1 MKFLTSRVVVCA
13 IVLGAVFCSTNVRA
27 VVDED
32 DFSTLTSKAYVDSLI
47 NSNDLSEHTINGAE
61 LGNQDSYFY
70 GVSETSGNTA
80 AKVVEIDSITDGSG
94 TGLVIVV
101 QPENTHTGTIS
112 NGLTLQ
118 LNSETAAEILYNGA
132 SVTNATAS
140 VVWNGGHP
148 SVFVFDGTH
157 WNFVGAM
164 YDVMGVQEGITATD
178 TTPRTLSAAN
188 IKGIVQGT
196 KLTGLTTSNA
206 LVSASDDV
214 LTGIGKLQGQISAIP
229 DYGHNMVNGASIRN
243 ENSTFY
249 GVSSDRGTDPEKTVS
264 IPSIDALVDGLIIV
278 VRPAETSSVANST
291 LNLNN
296 FGAKRMMY
304 NGAPVTAEMAPIV
317 WNTGYPSTWVYDGTS
332 WVFAGNGHDWATDIS
347 NLASHTINGALLS
360 NSASYFYDP
369 AGGGAA
375 ISWEKTVSIPSI
387 TTLAAGQI
395 ITVKPSTTSG
405 AIQPFG
411 ASRPSQMTLT
421 LNADGR
427 DNALAIPI
435 IYNGNAVTGSEQ
447 SVVWNA
453 NYPSTFVYDGTN
465 WVFMGRGYDANT
477 EYGAISVSD
486 GITGTDNTLHTVRAD
501 YLKQI
506 IQGTTLTG
514 LDTTSTAALDASDS
528 ITTAIGKLEGQKQ
541 SKIPA
546 TTSTYVYDQS
556 TNPAADGSVV
566 TTNTLGVTGERG
578 IANAPTYDNN
588 SQLTNGSWLPTVSA
602 VSGMVSAGTPTG
614 TPTYVATY
622 LPHANGDPAGE
633 GKVGGEVAIYDTA
646 NTYNASTDADKLATA
661 GFVATKQN
669 QIGATSDGTNNTPN
683 YVYDAT
689 NNPTADGSVVT
700 TGAADGT
707 TGQRGIAKAVVSDGN
722 GGYTNGDWLPTV
734 NAMIGAISTATDALT
749 WTSTETTAA
758 NNYSI
763 TFDDTTGNWPATDAG
778 KLIDGTALA
787 NALSTKQRK
796 ITRSPLSFTSSG
808 AVGSSATYIVPA
820 TIATSTKRSA
830 NESNEISA
838 QTYGIMDSSTANNAE
853 GGLKG
858 FSTSYY
864 QGQFPNVNP
873 MDKFVPTVRA
883 VALALAD
890 VDWDP
895 IVWSNTHETLINA
908 YSTSFAAGMAT
919 HAGNNEWAAAD
930 ADKLVNGTFIANA
943 LALKQNIIPVRGTAH
958 DTALRIVTYPQYG
971 QSAGTIGE
979 LILDTASLY
988 TTDNSHIPSSKL
1000 VSGLLDLELDK
1011 SLAWHMDGLD
1021 DFFEANH
1028 ARVTTKNLFELVDMA
1043 QGGDSGAEVVLSH
1056 FYKHD
1061 VVPTMEVLAYA
1072 LNGAYNTL
1080 ENQLSI
1086 NTYTTSETSSSISGG
1101 NISIPTALTL
1111 TEEYADDTKLTDTEQ
1126 LFLVPWVRDNDNGAA
1141 GTAAGNLLTSYA
1153 TNENI
1158 PTLDTLA
1165 NALYGLYK
1173 TRKSYVDMWN
1183 DLADSDL
1190 PSVIQLYEI
1199 DSADSD
1205 FTPFF
1210 YNDSY
1215 MDAFVPTISML
1226 WHESRGL
1233 WNLINEKQDKIP
1245 EAGYIINA
1253 GGAKVVTRS
1262 YRPTVF
1268 GGIAIPTKRNE
1279 DGLLGERWIV
1289 DAETDTTGWTT
1300 GDKLNYAIPS
1310 ISYVQQKISASGR
1323 YDLNSGHYYNTNA
1336 ENDAHSWLNSEVK
1349 GNGIVTRTST
1359 NGVVGERMIFEEGD
1373 IDFYHEENLNENQ
1386 MAIQD
1391 ISIPTVAAVVEM
1403 IGEFSQNKKTCYEY
1417 KPGMPE
1423 TDENC
1428 WLWEF
1433 Q

>member
-13 IVLGAVFCSTNVRA
+13 IILGTMFCGTNVRA

-32 DFSTLTSKAYVDSLI
+32 DFSTLTSKAYVDSL
-47 NSNDLSEHTINGAE
+47 
-61 LGNQDSYFY
+61 
-70 GVSETSGNTA
+70 V
-80 AKVVEIDSITDGSG
+80 
-94 TGLVIVV
+94 
-101 QPENTHTGTIS
+101 
-112 NGLTLQ
+112 
-118 LNSETAAEILYNGA
+118 
-132 SVTNATAS
+132 
-140 VVWNGGHP
+140 
-148 SVFVFDGTH
+148 
-157 WNFVGAM
+157 
-164 YDVMGVQEGITATD
+164 
-178 TTPRTLSAAN
+178 
-188 IKGIVQGT
+188 
-196 KLTGLTTSNA
+196 
-206 LVSASDDV
+206 
-214 LTGIGKLQGQISAIP
+214 
-229 DYGHNMVNGASIRN
+229 
-243 ENSTFY
+243 
-249 GVSSDRGTDPEKTVS
+249 
-264 IPSIDALVDGLIIV
+264 
-278 VRPAETSSVANST
+278 
-291 LNLNN
+291 
-296 FGAKRMMY
+296 
-304 NGAPVTAEMAPIV
+304 
-317 WNTGYPSTWVYDGTS
+317 
-332 WVFAGNGHDWATDIS
+332 
-347 NLASHTINGALLS
+347 
-360 NSASYFYDP
+360 NSA
-369 AGGGAA
+369 
-375 ISWEKTVSIPSI
+375 V
-387 TTLAAGQI
+387 
-395 ITVKPSTTSG
+395 
-405 AIQPFG
+405 
-411 ASRPSQMTLT
+411 
-421 LNADGR
+421 
-427 DNALAIPI
+427 
-435 IYNGNAVTGSEQ
+435 
-447 SVVWNA
+447 
-453 NYPSTFVYDGTN
+453 
-465 WVFMGRGYDANT
+465 
-477 EYGAISVSD
+477 
-486 GITGTDNTLHTVRAD
+486 
-501 YLKQI
+501 
-506 IQGTTLTG
+506 
-514 LDTTSTAALDASDS
+514 
-528 ITTAIGKLEGQKQ
+528 
-541 SKIPA
+541 
-546 TTSTYVYDQS
+546 
-556 TNPAADGSVV
+556 
-566 TTNTLGVTGERG
+566 
-578 IANAPTYDNN
+578 
-588 SQLTNGSWLPTVSA
+588 
-602 VSGMVSAGTPTG
+602 PTG
-614 TPTYVATY
+614 TSGTVVTY
-622 LPHANGDPAGE
+622 NGTNSTTG
-633 GKVGGEVAIYDTA
+633 VQQFSEVAIYDTA
-646 NTYNASTDADKLATA
+646 NAYNASTDANKLATA

-689 NNPTADGSVVT
+689 TNQSADGSVVT

-734 NAMIGAISTATDALT
+734 NAMMGAISTATDALAWDSLAHPAAIDVYNTTFGSDTNNWTGNATDLINGQFLANALNMKQNKLPGQFNDVQGDTNLRPRGAMTIKLEGVAGYVSPIYITASGDLSLVVHRNADPVISYIDGTKTLSEFQTSNFGSTDSTTVSKNEKYIKGALVSLETLKDVYSALNTKITNNALPTGTSGTVVTYNGTNSTTGVQQFSEVAIYDTANAYNASTDANKLATAGFVATKQNQIGATSDGTNNTPNYVYDATTNQSADGSVVTTGAADGTTGQRGIAKAVVSDGNGGYTNGDWLPTVNAMMGAISTATDTLT

-758 NNYSI
+758 NNYSV
-763 TFDDTTGNWPATDAG
+763 TFDGETGNWPAADAG

-808 AVGSSATYIVPA
+808 AVGSFATYIVPA
-820 TIATSTKRSA
+820 TIATSAKRSA
-830 NESNEISA
+830 NESNEIDA
-838 QTYGIMDSSTANNAE
+838 QTYGIMDSTTANDAE

-864 QGQFPNVNP
+864 QGQFPNNVKP

-908 YSTSFAAGMAT
+908 YSTSFAAGMAVPRD
-919 HAGNNEWAAAD
+919 EWPAAD

-943 LALKQNIIPVRGTAH
+943 LALKQNIIPVRGTAR

-1000 VSGLLDLELDK
+1000 VSELLDLELDK

-1021 DFFEANH
+1021 DFFDAN
-1028 ARVTTKNLFELVDMA
+1028 RVRLATKELFELVDMA
-1043 QGGDSGAEVVLSH
+1043 KGGDSGAEVVLSY
-1056 FYKHD
+1056 FNKHD
-1061 VVPTMEVLAYA
+1061 VVPTMEVLSYA
-1072 LNGAYNTL
+1072 LYGLYNAL

-1101 NISIPTALTL
+1101 NISIPTALTFT
-1111 TEEYADDTKLTDTEQ
+1111 TEYLNDTKLTDAEQ

-1173 TRKSYVDMWN
+1173 TRKTRDDMVL
-1183 DLADSDL
+1183 DMADSINSAANYLYDL
-1190 PSVIQLYEI
+1190 DPEDEDYTSFIN
-1199 DSADSD
+1199 SG
-1205 FTPFF
+1205 
-1210 YNDSY
+1210 Y
-1215 MDAFVPTISML
+1215 MDTFVPTISML

-1233 WNLINEKQDKIP
+1233 WNLIDEKQDKIP
-1245 EAGYIINA
+1245 EAGYVINA
-1253 GGAKVVTRS
+1253 GGSKVVTRS
-1262 YRPTVF
+1262 YRPAAF

-1310 ISYVQQKISASGR
+1310 ISYVQQKIPASGR
-1323 YDLNSGHYYNTNA
+1323 YDLSSIHYYNTDA

-1359 NGVVGERMIFEEGD
+1359 NGVVGERKIFEQGD
-1373 IDFYHEENLNENQ
+1373 VANYHDENLTENQ

-1403 IGEFSQNKKTCYEY
+1403 VDEFSQNKKTCYEY

-1433 Q
+1433 

>member
-1 MKFLTSRVVVCA
+1 M
-13 IVLGAVFCSTNVRA
+13 
-27 VVDED
+27 
-32 DFSTLTSKAYVDSLI
+32 
-47 NSNDLSEHTINGAE
+47 
-61 LGNQDSYFY
+61 
-70 GVSETSGNTA
+70 
-80 AKVVEIDSITDGSG
+80 
-94 TGLVIVV
+94 
-101 QPENTHTGTIS
+101 
-112 NGLTLQ
+112 
-118 LNSETAAEILYNGA
+118 
-132 SVTNATAS
+132 
-140 VVWNGGHP
+140 
-148 SVFVFDGTH
+148 
-157 WNFVGAM
+157 
-164 YDVMGVQEGITATD
+164 
-178 TTPRTLSAAN
+178 
-188 IKGIVQGT
+188 
-196 KLTGLTTSNA
+196 
-206 LVSASDDV
+206 
-214 LTGIGKLQGQISAIP
+214 
-229 DYGHNMVNGASIRN
+229 
-243 ENSTFY
+243 
-249 GVSSDRGTDPEKTVS
+249 
-264 IPSIDALVDGLIIV
+264 
-278 VRPAETSSVANST
+278 
-291 LNLNN
+291 
-296 FGAKRMMY
+296 
-304 NGAPVTAEMAPIV
+304 
-317 WNTGYPSTWVYDGTS
+317 
-332 WVFAGNGHDWATDIS
+332 
-347 NLASHTINGALLS
+347 
-360 NSASYFYDP
+360 
-369 AGGGAA
+369 
-375 ISWEKTVSIPSI
+375 
-387 TTLAAGQI
+387 
-395 ITVKPSTTSG
+395 
-405 AIQPFG
+405 
-411 ASRPSQMTLT
+411 
-421 LNADGR
+421 
-427 DNALAIPI
+427 
-435 IYNGNAVTGSEQ
+435 
-447 SVVWNA
+447 
-453 NYPSTFVYDGTN
+453 
-465 WVFMGRGYDANT
+465 
-477 EYGAISVSD
+477 
-486 GITGTDNTLHTVRAD
+486 
-501 YLKQI
+501 
-506 IQGTTLTG
+506 
-514 LDTTSTAALDASDS
+514 
-528 ITTAIGKLEGQKQ
+528 
-541 SKIPA
+541 
-546 TTSTYVYDQS
+546 
-556 TNPAADGSVV
+556 
-566 TTNTLGVTGERG
+566 
-578 IANAPTYDNN
+578 
-588 SQLTNGSWLPTVSA
+588 SA

-646 NTYNASTDADKLATA
+646 NAYNASTDANKLATA
-661 GFVATKQN
+661 GFVATKQDTITPAFIDVPN
-669 QIGATSDGTNNTPN
+669 IDPDLNDGFQVLGMVTTNSTFNGLTSGHIGILDNDTAFGVFTIGNASGTLLNLNHGTLSSLYPNNTTAVN
-683 YVYDAT
+683 QLMSDFDHVV
-689 NNPTADGSVVT
+689 PTAL
-700 TGAADGT
+700 
-707 TGQRGIAKAVVSDGN
+707 AVGEAL
-722 GGYTNGDWLPTV
+722 GELQM
-734 NAMIGAISTATDALT
+734 AMEPLT
-749 WTSTETTAA
+749 WTSTETTAT

-763 TFDDTTGNWPATDAG
+763 TFDDTTGNWPAADAGKLIDGTALANALSTKQKKLPGVPTGNMAPDDPALGGGMTIHLTNTPGVFETRYIAGGGGVAITAGGTIDVLDYVEGGTSLADYASDSGLTMNQIRQTLVSLQTLKDMYSDISDNIADAVDEAIPTGTVGYVATYLPHANGDPAGEGKVGGEVAIYDTANAYNASTDANKLATAGFVATKQDTITPAFIDVPNIDPDLNDGFQVLGMVTTNSTFNGLTSGHIGILDNDTAFGVFTIGNASGTLLNLNHGTLSSLYPNNTTAVNQLMSDFDHVVPTALAVGEALGELQMAMEPLTWTSTETTATNNYSITFDDTTGNWPAADAG

-820 TIATSTKRSA
+820 TIATSTKRNA

-864 QGQFPNVNP
+864 QGQFPNMNP

-1021 DFFEANH
+1021 DFFEANR
-1028 ARVTTKNLFELVDMA
+1028 ARVTTKKLFELVDMA
-1043 QGGDSGAEVVLSH
+1043 DGGDSGAEVVLSH
-1056 FYKHD
+1056 FEKHD
-1061 VVPTMEVLAYA
+1061 VVPTMEVLSYA
-1072 LNGAYNTL
+1072 LYGLYNEL

-1183 DLADSDL
+1183 DLEDSDL
-1190 PSVIQLYEI
+1190 PSVIHLYEI

-1233 WNLINEKQDKIP
+1233 WNLIDEKQDKIP

-1262 YRPTVF
+1262 YRPTAF

>member
-13 IVLGAVFCSTNVRA
+13 IILGTMFCGTNVRA

-140 VVWNGGHP
+140 VVWNGYHP

-196 KLTGLTTSNA
+196 KLTGLTTSNT

-229 DYGHNMVNGASIRN
+229 NYGHNMVNGASIRN

-317 WNTGYPSTWVYDGTS
+317 WNTGYPSTWVYDGRD

-347 NLASHTINGALLS
+347 NLASHTINGAPLS

-395 ITVKPSTTSG
+395 ITVKPSATSG

-435 IYNGNAVTGSEQ
+435 IYNGDAVTGSEQ

-465 WVFMGRGYDANT
+465 WVFMGRGYDADT
-477 EYGAISVSD
+477 KYSAISVSD
-486 GITGTDNTLHTVRAD
+486 GITGTDGTTLHTVRAD

-514 LDTTSTAALDASDS
+514 LDTTSTAALTEADS

-556 TNPAADGSVV
+556 TNPTADGSVV

-578 IANAPTYDNN
+578 IATAPTYDNN

-646 NTYNASTDADKLATA
+646 NAYNASTDANKLATA
-661 GFVATKQN
+661 GFVATKQDTITPAFIDVPN
-669 QIGATSDGTNNTPN
+669 IDPDLNDGFQ
-683 YVYDAT
+683 VL
-689 NNPTADGSVVT
+689 GMVT
-700 TGAADGT
+700 TNSTFNGLTSGHI
-707 TGQRGIAKAVVSDGN
+707 GILDN
-722 GGYTNGDWLPTV
+722 
-734 NAMIGAISTATDALT
+734 
-749 WTSTETTAA
+749 
-758 NNYSI
+758 
-763 TFDDTTGNWPATDAG
+763 
-778 KLIDGTALA
+778 
-787 NALSTKQRK
+787 
-796 ITRSPLSFTSSG
+796 
-808 AVGSSATYIVPA
+808 
-820 TIATSTKRSA
+820 
-830 NESNEISA
+830 
-838 QTYGIMDSSTANNAE
+838 
-853 GGLKG
+853 
-858 FSTSYY
+858 
-864 QGQFPNVNP
+864 
-873 MDKFVPTVRA
+873 
-883 VALALAD
+883 
-890 VDWDP
+890 
-895 IVWSNTHETLINA
+895 
-908 YSTSFAAGMAT
+908 
-919 HAGNNEWAAAD
+919 
-930 ADKLVNGTFIANA
+930 
-943 LALKQNIIPVRGTAH
+943 
-958 DTALRIVTYPQYG
+958 DTAFGVF
-971 QSAGTIGE
+971 TIG
-979 LILDTASLY
+979 
-988 TTDNSHIPSSKL
+988 N
-1000 VSGLLDLELDK
+1000 
-1011 SLAWHMDGLD
+1011 
-1021 DFFEANH
+1021 
-1028 ARVTTKNLFELVDMA
+1028 
-1043 QGGDSGAEVVLSH
+1043 
-1056 FYKHD
+1056 
-1061 VVPTMEVLAYA
+1061 
-1072 LNGAYNTL
+1072 
-1080 ENQLSI
+1080 
-1086 NTYTTSETSSSISGG
+1086 
-1101 NISIPTALTL
+1101 
-1111 TEEYADDTKLTDTEQ
+1111 
-1126 LFLVPWVRDNDNGAA
+1126 
-1141 GTAAGNLLTSYA
+1141 
-1153 TNENI
+1153 
-1158 PTLDTLA
+1158 
-1165 NALYGLYK
+1165 
-1173 TRKSYVDMWN
+1173 
-1183 DLADSDL
+1183 
-1190 PSVIQLYEI
+1190 
-1199 DSADSD
+1199 
-1205 FTPFF
+1205 
-1210 YNDSY
+1210 
-1215 MDAFVPTISML
+1215 
-1226 WHESRGL
+1226 
-1233 WNLINEKQDKIP
+1233 
-1245 EAGYIINA
+1245 
-1253 GGAKVVTRS
+1253 
-1262 YRPTVF
+1262 
-1268 GGIAIPTKRNE
+1268 
-1279 DGLLGERWIV
+1279 
-1289 DAETDTTGWTT
+1289 
-1300 GDKLNYAIPS
+1300 
-1310 ISYVQQKISASGR
+1310 ASGT
-1323 YDLNSGHYYNTNA
+1323 L
-1336 ENDAHSWLNSEVK
+1336 L
-1349 GNGIVTRTST
+1349 
-1359 NGVVGERMIFEEGD
+1359 
-1373 IDFYHEENLNENQ
+1373 
-1386 MAIQD
+1386 
-1391 ISIPTVAAVVEM
+1391 
-1403 IGEFSQNKKTCYEY
+1403 
-1417 KPGMPE
+1417 
-1423 TDENC
+1423 
-1428 WLWEF
+1428 
-1433 Q
+1433 